1 MAIYRSPVTSPEMTA
16 EDYFEWE
23 LLQEHKHEYIDG
35 EVFEMSGVSD
45 KHGLITMNIIYA
57 LVSCLDRSRF
67 TMRDSAMRVRVSPS
81 RYLYPDLTIIRGHT
95 AFADAG
101 EYNLTNP
108 FVVLEVT
115 SPSSIVY
122 DRTDKLDYYYDVPS
136 IEACLIVDQHR
147 VCAELHSRADYGWQ
161 QQVFISLD
169 DVLPLPMLDCEL
181 PLDQVYRGISFE
193 RS

>member
-1 MAIYRSPVTSPEMTA
+1 MAIYRSPVMSPEMTA

-23 LLQEHKHEYIDG
+23 LRQELRYEYIDG
-35 EVFEMSGVSD
+35 EVFEMPGVSR
-45 KHGLITMNIIYA
+45 KHASITRDIIHI
-57 LVSCLDRSRF
+57 LVRCLDRTRYDFF
-67 TMRDSAMRVRVSPS
+67 TSELRVQVSPS
-81 RYLYPDLTIIRGHT
+81 RYLYPDLTIVRGHT

-108 FVVLEVT
+108 FVVLAVT

-147 VCAELHSRADYGWQ
+147 LCAELHSRADYGWQ
-161 QQVFISLD
+161 QQVFTSLD
-169 DVLPLPMLDCEL
+169 DVLPLTMLDCEL
-181 PLDQVYRGISFE
+181 PLDQVYRGIAGE
-193 RS
+193 